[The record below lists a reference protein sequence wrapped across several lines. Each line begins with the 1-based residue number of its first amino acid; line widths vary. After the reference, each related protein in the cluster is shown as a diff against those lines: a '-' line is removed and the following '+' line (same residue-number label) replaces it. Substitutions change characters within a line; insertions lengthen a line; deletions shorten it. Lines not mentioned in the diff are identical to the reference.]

1 MENLNALYGYG
12 YLPDLGTDSDWSP
25 TTADVLARQNA
36 LYAGPGGALRS
47 ARDAIPESPNALSI
61 LNMARS
67 GLGTAANWLQG
78 TPVIGPDT
86 IAPLGLAPMG
96 MALTP
101 RNAVGVFGGK
111 LANTADHAA
120 LARAQEMTAKGV
132 GRDDVWRETGWGVG
146 PDGKWRF
153 EIDDSGAESQ
163 KKTVSDIL
171 AKHGLGDAAGPR
183 DTAAAAALP
192 ERPVAAAVR
201 LPNGKVYTGA
211 LHSDAVEAAMKAGE
225 DIDFDRFM
233 AMPNAMEADGFVT
246 NTGRY
251 VTRHEGT
258 DLIKNADPSVRMTA
272 GILDARSLP
281 LDSST
286 RQQAKASGAEPSITA
301 YHGSPHDFDRF
312 DMSRIGTGE
321 GAQAYGHGL
330 YMAESRDVADTYR
343 TAGSAGNVP
352 SSTYKAPSD
361 VLARHAED
369 FGKLAVSDALL
380 VKGFGALDVERR
392 GMVVPM
398 MRGVLEDPEIAKA
411 VVRLLPVD
419 VVHMLGGK
427 KLAPQA
433 LLDNPSMLVDLLPA
447 NANDL
452 VPGRVQAIDVLAPY
466 VARATAE
473 RPLIGTQS
481 RALLEKALAARRAGK
496 GDLHVSSEIP
506 YPSKSGKMYE
516 VRINAD
522 PESFLDWD
530 KPLSQQG
537 EAVREHLSAM
547 KKRLEDY
554 GAHPIKDTIA
564 DLSMAY
570 NKRST
575 GYEGEFEQSLRQKGI
590 PGIKYLDQGSR
601 TPKILFDDQPV
612 VKGAK
617 GNWAVQSAAESLDLH
632 GTPEKAIEALSG
644 QTRGYGGDAAR
655 EAIELLRSGRVAK
668 HQPEGTRN
676 FVIFDA
682 QIVDILKKYGLA
694 GAIGAGAMSQDNQQ

>member
-1 MENLNALYGYG
+1 MPNLVGAQLRHLNALYGYG

-25 TTADVLARQNA
+25 TTADILAKQNA

-47 ARDAIPESPNALSI
+47 MRDAIPPNEDLPPSQFFMDPRAMSAR
-61 LNMARS
+61 NMLRG

-78 TPVIGPDT
+78 TPATGDML
-86 IAPLGLAPMG
+86 APLGLAPMG

-153 EIDDSGAESQ
+153 EIDDSGATLNSAAESQ

-330 YMAESRDVADTYR
+330 YFAENEATAKSYR
-343 TAGSAGNVP
+343 
-352 SSTYKAPSD
+352 
-361 VLARHAED
+361 
-369 FGKLAVSDALL
+369 DALIPTGDAL
-380 VKGFGALDVERR
+380 AGVKAAD
-392 GMVVPM
+392 
-398 MRGVLEDPEIAKA
+398 
-411 VVRLLPVD
+411 
-419 VVHMLGGK
+419 GK
-427 KLAPQA
+427 PTGYH
-433 LLDNPSMLVDLLPA
+433 N
-447 NANDL
+447 
-452 VPGRVQAIDVLAPY
+452 IDVMLAKLY
-466 VARATAE
+466 GGDWEAFKR
-473 RPLIGTQS
+473 GQS
-481 RALLEKALAARRAGK
+481 GITKELDAAIADIDSRG
-496 GDLHVSSEIP
+496 GVSYKP
-506 YPSKSGKMYE
+506 ASGKMYE